1 MPSNILL
8 LDGSQVNVARSDAG
22 MVTLTGDKVKPDTCS
37 NWRHAQT
44 GDKFCLTTRK
54 AAEHRHPAAHAR
66 SPSTQPSPIDI
77 HLPEHRS

>member
-1 MPSNILL
+1 MRSNILL

-54 AAEHRHPAAHAR
+54 AAAHRHPAAGWTVAL
-66 SPSTQPSPIDI
+66 SCGVS
-77 HLPEHRS
+77 

>member
-1 MPSNILL
+1 MRSNILL

-54 AAEHRHPAAHAR
+54 AAAHRHPAEHRHPAAGWTVAL
-66 SPSTQPSPIDI
+66 SCGVS
-77 HLPEHRS
+77 

>member
-1 MPSNILL
+1 MRSNILL
-8 LDGSQVNVARSDAG
+8 LDGSQVNVALSD

-54 AAEHRHPAAHAR
+54 AAAHRHPAAGWTVAL
-66 SPSTQPSPIDI
+66 SCGVS
-77 HLPEHRS
+77 